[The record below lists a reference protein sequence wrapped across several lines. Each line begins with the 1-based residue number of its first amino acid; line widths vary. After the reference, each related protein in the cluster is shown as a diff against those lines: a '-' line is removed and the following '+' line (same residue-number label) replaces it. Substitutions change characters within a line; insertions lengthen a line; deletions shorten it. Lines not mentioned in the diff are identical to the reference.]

1 MDYGRADEALI
12 KLTNVSMGYR
22 SDRQPALSDVS
33 LEIFPGDQIAVIGPN
48 GAGKSTFLKTIVG
61 LLPPLSGSLHY
72 HGNRESTHKDC
83 VSYIPQ
89 HEEIDWNYPITV
101 REVVMMG
108 RYGSLSLLQSPS
120 QKDIRITD
128 EAMERMQITAIAD
141 RKICDCSGG
150 QQQRMFLARSLA
162 QQPHIVLMD
171 EPFNAVDLATE
182 RIILENLRHFH
193 DSGVTALITTHDHG
207 LASSQ
212 FEKVMLLNKKLI
224 AFGSAAEVMTAKNME
239 KAYESYSFVRR

>member
-1 MDYGRADEALI
+1 MDHEQADGALI

-22 SDRQPALSDVS
+22 SDRQPALSDIS

-61 LLPPLSGSLHY
+61 LIPPLSGSLRY
-72 HGNRESTHKDC
+72 HGGRESTHKDC

-89 HEEIDWNYPITV
+89 NEEIDWNYPITV

-108 RYGSLSLLQSPS
+108 RYGSLSFLRRPS
-120 QKDIRITD
+120 QKDIQIAN
-128 EAMERMQITAIAD
+128 EAMGRMQITTIAD
-141 RKICDCSGG
+141 RKISDCSGG

-182 RIILENLRHFH
+182 RIILENLRRFH
-193 DSGVTALITTHDHG
+193 DSGVTALISTHDHG
-207 LASSQ
+207 LASTQ
-212 FEKVMLLNKKLI
+212 FEKVMLVNKKLI
-224 AFGSAAEVMTAKNME
+224 AFGPAAEVMTLENMQ
-239 KAYESYSFVRR
+239 KAYESYPFLKR